1 MTTFCSIFLQDDFI
15 LTHSAV
21 QNFPTKGVS
30 PISREKKKRKDA
42 IILLSR
48 PRMKTPGKL
57 SGLTDVEDALHPKP
71 GFP

>member
-30 PISREKKKRKDA
+30 PISREKKKKKGRHN
-42 IILLSR
+42 
-48 PRMKTPGKL
+48 PFEPTEN
-57 SGLTDVEDALHPKP
+57 EDPWETVRSHRC
-71 GFP
+71 